1 MARKKP
7 NDRERD
13 TKLWQAGGRRPH
25 PLVERFT
32 VGDDPRLDEVLA
44 PYDLYGTA
52 AHAAGL
58 VRAGVLS
65 APEFERLRAAL
76 GELLVEAR
84 EGRFAIDP
92 SHEDCHTEIELRLT
106 RRLGE
111 PGRKVHAGRS
121 RNDQVLCALRLCT
134 RQRLLDAAASA
145 LDLASALL
153 DRARSERETPLPGFS
168 HTRKA
173 MPTTVGHYLAA
184 FAEELLDG
192 LETLDTAYRLNDRSP
207 LGSAAGFGSRLPL
220 DRDYVAR
227 LLGFSG
233 VQHNTLAVQ
242 NSRGPLAAL
251 VLFGLTQLL
260 AGCARL
266 ALDLILFS
274 APEPGFFSLPE
285 ELTTGSS
292 LMPQKRNPDVLELIR
307 GRAARV
313 RSRLYEV
320 LEISAPLYSG
330 YHRDLQLTKEPL
342 IRGLDDAGETLA
354 VLTLVAEKL
363 IVHRERC
370 LAACTPDLF
379 ATDAA
384 LDLVLAGRPFREAYR
399 EVKADIESVRTP
411 DVRRLL
417 AAQTISGSPGNPGF
431 DDLAGGIAGA
441 RKRWTV
447 RRGATEKKLKAL
459 LDR

>member
-1 MARKKP
+1 MKTPSEMSADEYARLGLMAGLEVHAQLATRKKLFCRCP
-7 NDRERD
+7 VRPYSPRYDAEILRHMRPTLSELGEYDGTALMEFKTRKNIIYRLNRD
-13 TKLWQAGGRRPH
+13 T
-25 PLVERFT
+25 VCTYE
-32 VGDDPRLDEVLA
+32 
-44 PYDLYGTA
+44 
-52 AHAAGL
+52 
-58 VRAGVLS
+58 
-65 APEFERLRAAL
+65 
-76 GELLVEAR
+76 
-84 EGRFAIDP
+84 
-92 SHEDCHTEIELRLT
+92 